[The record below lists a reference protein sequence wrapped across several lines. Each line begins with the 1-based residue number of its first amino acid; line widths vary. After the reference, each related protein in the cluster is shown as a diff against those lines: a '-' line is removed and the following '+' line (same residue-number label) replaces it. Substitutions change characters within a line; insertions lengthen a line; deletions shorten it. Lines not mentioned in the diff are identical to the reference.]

1 MNTVVP
7 SREAQAVWIQWGIR
21 ELRIQ
26 IWYGSFELPGEK
38 NLQAKVHT
46 DRFTANRHPAGG
58 SYDV

>member
-1 MNTVVP
+1 MTTEAP

-21 ELRIQ
+21 ELLHRDLVSI
-26 IWYGSFELPGEK
+26 FELPVER

-46 DRFTANRHPAGG
+46 DCFTANRRPAGG